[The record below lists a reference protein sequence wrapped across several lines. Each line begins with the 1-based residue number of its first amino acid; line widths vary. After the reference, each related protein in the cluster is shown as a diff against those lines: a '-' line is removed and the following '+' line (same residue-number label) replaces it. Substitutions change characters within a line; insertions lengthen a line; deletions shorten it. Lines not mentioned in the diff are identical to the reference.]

1 MTINPFCTNV
11 PIHFNVSA
19 NVAEYW
25 NIDTKW
31 VQTWRLSDSLSDTH
45 THTHTQTHTQR
56 NCSEMTDNVLKKS
69 HFTVKVIN
77 SVTHHDT

>member
-1 MTINPFCTNV
+1 MFQQMLQNTGTSTRNGFKLGDFL
-11 PIHFNVSA
+11 IHFL
-19 NVAEYW
+19 
-25 NIDTKW
+25 TH
-31 VQTWRLSDSLSDTH
+31 TH